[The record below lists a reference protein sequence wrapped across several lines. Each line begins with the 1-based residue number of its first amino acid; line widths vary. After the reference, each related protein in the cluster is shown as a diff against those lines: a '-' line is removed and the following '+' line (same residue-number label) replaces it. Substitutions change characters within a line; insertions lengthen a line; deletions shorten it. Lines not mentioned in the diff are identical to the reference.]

1 MRKYVPSPRP
11 RAAIAVAT
19 CLAVLALAGA
29 CSKGE
34 ENKIDPATAGM
45 DALGVGTDVFGL
57 YATED
62 NKRGQVLDV
71 GAMNKAGLLVLD
83 QVEESD
89 IEEASGSSVGE
100 YAESFAANLG
110 LEGQYMWFSAE
121 IKASYSHDYY
131 RKAGYQYATL
141 RARHKKHAIK
151 IEPGLWTTPA
161 RIRPYLTPLARQAID
176 DTDPTRSWSGA
187 EVIAAFGTHVM
198 YGVYAGG
205 RLDYN
210 LAIHVLDEQ
219 YKTSLTDYVKAKFDG
234 TFASASVT
242 YDQANAHQET
252 LSTYDQ
258 QVTIRSK
265 GGSSQYAN
273 PSNDADYGLWKASLN
288 TTPVFSGVVRNGLA
302 GIWTLAESPE
312 RQAAIR
318 DAYEAYAASQV
329 SSFVPQMTK
338 IVEVTVRNM
347 GASTVF
353 PLDPGWEPLRS
364 VTQSTAGASLNTPLY
379 TGPAEASHVYLA
391 VRAID
396 TDSPGIGGLHLS
408 STSPGAQAML
418 FGPDGLA
425 AHDAAYGA
433 GAPGCTALAGVDLNA
448 GTYASV
454 TFQSDFCDLTDNS
467 VQASV
472 SGHTPLELHYAME
485 DPWRQ
490 PIRCVVLGDQVA
502 TDSNQGDPVRAAH
515 VYWAPPDPDG
525 DGTAGGQSDAEW
537 VVNHVR
543 WLKGADGLPANVNW
557 GTQSYYLYNFQPS
570 CTWGGSGYLDGWL
583 NAANAPAD
591 ARYLGVCVE

>member
-1 MRKYVPSPRP
+1 MRKHVPSPRP
-11 RAAIAVAT
+11 RAATAVAT
-19 CLAVLALAGA
+19 GLAVLALAAA
-29 CSKGE
+29 CSKGKDYE
-34 ENKIDPATAGM
+34 IDPATAGM

-83 QVEESD
+83 RVEESD

-141 RARHKKHAIK
+141 RARHKKHALK

-176 DTDPTRSWSGA
+176 GTDPARSWSGA

-219 YKTSLTDYVKAKFDG
+219 YKTSVTDYAKAKFDG

-242 YDQANAHQET
+242 YDQTNAHEET

-273 PSNDADYGLWKASLN
+273 PSSDADYGLWKASLE
-288 TTPVFSGVVRNGLA
+288 TTPVFSGVLRNGLA
-302 GIWTLAESPE
+302 GIWTLAESPA
-312 RQAAIR
+312 RQAELRA
-318 DAYEAYAASQV
+318 AYEAYAASQV

-338 IVEVTVRNM
+338 VVDLLVRDM
-347 GASTVF
+347 GASTSL

-364 VTQSTAGASLNTPLY
+364 ITQDAAGASLNAPLY
-379 TGPAEASHVYLA
+379 RGPAEASHVYLA
-391 VRAID
+391 IRAID
-396 TDSPGIGGLHLS
+396 TDSPGIGDLHLS
-408 STSPGAQAML
+408 STSPGALAML

-433 GAPGCTALAGVDLNA
+433 GAPGCTELAGVDLNA
-448 GTYASV
+448 GTFASV
-454 TFQSDFCDLTDNS
+454 TMQEGFCNVFDNS
-467 VQASV
+467 MEASGF
-472 SGHTPLELHYAME
+472 GHTPLELHFAE
-485 DPWRQ
+485 ETPWRQ
-490 PIRCVVLGDQVA
+490 PIRCVVLGDRVA
-502 TDSNQGDPVRAAH
+502 IDGNQTATARAPH
-515 VYWAPPDPDG
+515 VYWAPRDPDG
-525 DGTAGGQSDAEW
+525 DGSAGGQSDAEW
-537 VVNHVR
+537 VVRHVR
-543 WLKGADGLPANVNW
+543 WVKGADGLPANVNW
-557 GTQSYYLYNFQPS
+557 GTQSYGLYNYEPD
-570 CTWGGSGYLDGWL
+570 CTLGGSAYLDGWL
-583 NAANAPAD
+583 NAPNAPDD